1 MFSDAPAL
9 NSLSSQKTKQFLSQS
24 LTPLDSRGYCTRA
37 SVCAYSLGTSSYQL
51 TFPPSHYPPT
61 SPYMNLTTHFKKLVK
76 DGLVRQ
82 NIVKLLLYN
91 EYRIRDIDRS
101 KVKLRR
107 RGRRV
112 ERTNTD
118 SSDRSNLSRQDALDR
133 SDDDELASSS
143 DGGSSCTQSSFG
155 FMRFQT
161 GKKSTLTIDTDYE
174 TFVDYGESV
183 DCTKQ
188 IFDECLKRQKSSI
201 SINRDSD
208 GSFIAMPRKTVT
220 IETRDSL
227 PMYSKPVRKVVQ
239 KTPSRDSVV
248 HVSTA
253 RLNIGIK
260 KPEVDE
266 EIDFEKRFTEA
277 RHMACEDLVNLDDS
291 LIIVNPLLKRAI
303 VDERHSMPTL
313 FVGNRFNSSDMTEVY
328 IPSYK
333 CKQDDAVINKPVKE
347 NSPSSGSTTTHSS
360 SMDLPAMVP
369 VPDKMNVE
377 LLYNFQPCPVY
388 ETTNQVKKDII
399 RPPSMFDNSDRISLA
414 KEVSPFNKHLLNS
427 DKKIISARQ
436 SVSKEASPRRSNS
449 IKRCISHQYLQLKY
463 NLPRSDEAEPSKKCA
478 CCSSSRCPSPRS
490 SDSGVAGSCTISS
503 PDPPQNAT
511 EQDFMQNVSSALR
524 HSNSSH
530 NFGRFDTMSFVGHEH
545 DSGQFGD
552 ISLTKDEVNDPSGFE
567 NMFELSTSRDTVKR
581 QTRCQSAE
589 RSMELTRS
597 NADGQYEA
605 VFKTGLYAHWWK
617 KEKLPT
623 SMLRDLIVSNRNQS
637 RRVEH
642 FPRQLD
648 GWGSGKRN

>member
-1 MFSDAPAL
+1 
-9 NSLSSQKTKQFLSQS
+9 
-24 LTPLDSRGYCTRA
+24 
-37 SVCAYSLGTSSYQL
+37 
-51 TFPPSHYPPT
+51 
-61 SPYMNLTTHFKKLVK
+61 MNLTTHFKKLVK
-76 DGLVRQ
+76 DGLIRQ
-82 NIVKLLLYN
+82 NIVKLLLYT

-112 ERTNTD
+112 ERSKTN
-118 SSDRSNLSRQDALDR
+118 SSDKSSLSRQDALDR

-161 GKKSTLTIDTDYE
+161 GKKSTLTVETDYE
-174 TFVDYGESV
+174 TFIDYGEPA

-208 GSFIAMPRKTVT
+208 GSFIAISRNKEPP
-220 IETRDSL
+220 ETRDSL
-227 PMYSKPVRKVVQ
+227 PMYSKPVRKVIL

-253 RLNIGIK
+253 RLDIGIK
-260 KPEVDE
+260 KPEIDE
-266 EIDFEKRFTEA
+266 ELNFEKRFTEA

-291 LIIVNPLLKRAI
+291 LIIVNPLQKRAI

-313 FVGNRFNSSDMTEVY
+313 FVGNRFNNSDMTEVY

-333 CKQDDAVINKPVKE
+333 IKQDNAVINKPVKE
-347 NSPSSGSTTTHSS
+347 SSPSSESTTTHSS
-360 SMDLPAMVP
+360 SMDLPAVVP

-377 LLYNFQPCPVY
+377 LLYNFQPSTVF
-388 ETTNQVKKDII
+388 ETINQVKRDII

-427 DKKIISARQ
+427 DKKIIPARQ
-436 SVSKEASPRRSNS
+436 SIAKEESPRRHNS
-449 IKRCISHQYLQLKY
+449 IKRCISYQYLKLKY
-463 NLPRSDEAEPSKKCA
+463 NLPKADESEISKKCA

-511 EQDFMQNVSSALR
+511 EQDFLHNVSSALR

-530 NFGRFDTMSFVGHEH
+530 NFGRFDTMSFVEHDH

-552 ISLTKDEVNDPSGFE
+552 ISLTKDELNNPE

-589 RSMELTRS
+589 RSMELNRS
-597 NADGQYEA
+597 NGDGNYEA
-605 VFKTGLYAHWWK
+605 VFRTGLYAHWWK
-617 KEKLPT
+617 KEKLPA
-623 SMLRDLIVSNRNQS
+623 SMLRDLIVSNRNQN

>member
-1 MFSDAPAL
+1 
-9 NSLSSQKTKQFLSQS
+9 
-24 LTPLDSRGYCTRA
+24 
-37 SVCAYSLGTSSYQL
+37 
-51 TFPPSHYPPT
+51 
-61 SPYMNLTTHFKKLVK
+61 MNLTAHFKKLVK
-76 DGLVRQ
+76 DGLGLR
-82 NIVKLLLYN
+82 NIVKLLLYT
-91 EYRIRDIDRS
+91 ECIREIDS
-101 KVKLRR
+101 STVKLRR
-107 RGRRV
+107 RHRRV
-112 ERTNTD
+112 ERSTTD
-118 SSDRSNLSRQDALDR
+118 SSGKSNLSRQDALDN
-133 SDDDELASSS
+133 SDDELVSSS

-161 GKKSTLTIDTDYE
+161 GKKSTLTTETDYE
-174 TFVDYGESV
+174 TFIDYGESA

-208 GSFIAMPRKTVT
+208 GSFVAVRVPGNKEA

-227 PMYSKPVRKVVQ
+227 PMYSKPVKKVVL

-253 RLNIGIK
+253 RLDIGMK
-260 KPEVDE
+260 KSDNVE
-266 EIDFEKRFTEA
+266 EIEVEKRFTEA
-277 RHMACEDLVNLDDS
+277 RHQACEDLVNLDDS
-291 LIIVNPLLKRAI
+291 LIINNPLPARAI

-333 CKQDDAVINKPVKE
+333 FKQDNAVINKPVVE
-347 NSPSSGSTTTHSS
+347 SSQSSASTTTHSS
-360 SMDLPAMVP
+360 SIDLPAVVP
-369 VPDKMNVE
+369 VPDNMNVE
-377 LLYNFQPCPVY
+377 LLYNFHPF
-388 ETTNQVKKDII
+388 ERTNQVKKDII
-399 RPPSMFDNSDRISLA
+399 RPPSMFDNSDRISLT

-427 DKKIISARQ
+427 DKKLNPTRQ
-436 SVSKEASPRRSNS
+436 SVTKEESPRRSNS
-449 IKRCISHQYLQLKY
+449 IKRCISYQYLKLKY
-463 NLPRSDEAEPSKKCA
+463 NSPRADESEISKKCE

-503 PDPPQNAT
+503 PDPPQNTT
-511 EQDFMQNVSSALR
+511 EPEFLHNVSTALR

-530 NFGRFDTMSFVGHEH
+530 NFGRFGTMSFVEHDPEH

-552 ISLTKDEVNDPSGFE
+552 ISLTKDEFNNPLGFE

-589 RSMELTRS
+589 RSTELNRN
-597 NADGQYEA
+597 NADGNYEA

-623 SMLRDLIVSNRNQS
+623 IMLRDLIASNRNQNQ
-637 RRVEH
+637 RH

-648 GWGSGKRN
+648 GWGSGKTN